1 MLARYLGF
9 IRSLVIGVVYGS
21 MTCIVVLVAMKLA
34 LGSLLVL
41 NFVLGFGFYP
51 RRLISVSLLGILHHC

>member
-9 IRSLVIGVVYGS
+9 IRSLVISVVYGS
-21 MTCIVVLVAMKLA
+21 MACIVVLVAMKLA

-51 RRLISVSLLGILHHC
+51 RCLISVSLLGILHHR